1 MEIQKKLYE
10 EFPCRQNQIDTLYNI
25 LGRDGEHA
33 LGCVF
38 VHGPTA
44 TGKSSVVERLLQLT
58 DRVHFVINCIEC
70 YTARLAL
77 EPAARALCQSDTSE
91 RVDSVAAFARR
102 LKQAHASGA
111 FTNRS
116 VVVVLDGCE
125 RLADL
130 GPHYLPAF
138 ARLQEITDIPTLTVI
153 LISHIL
159 PEKFLLD
166 SVYVNVNFPQY
177 TRNEL
182 IDVLT
187 VRKVAD
193 CDKNFYRD
201 YLNVF
206 LGVFLRATRCLDE
219 IHHLATSHFPQYVAP
234 VESGQLKA
242 SDVAGLWRNIAP
254 RLKSSLDSVY
264 LGIDSGDHVDDKRE
278 AKKGRL
284 LTPRAQQALD
294 LPYFA
299 KHFLVAAFLASHN
312 PPSTDRRLFAKSHGR
327 KQRKRALV
335 GAGRRENAV
344 DALLGP
350 RSFSLD
356 RLFAIFYSLLDQ
368 RTNLTASL
376 MIQISSLVELGF
388 LVRQGDG
395 LELPKY
401 KAMVGFDCVDP
412 VARTLGLNVKKYMV
426 S

>member
-1 MEIQKKLYE
+1 MNIKKTLYE
-10 EFPCRQNQIDTLYNI
+10 EFPCRKNQIDTLFNL
-25 LGRDGEHA
+25 LGRNGEHSV
-33 LGCVF
+33 GCVF

-44 TGKSSVVERLLQLT
+44 TGKSSVVERLLQLS
-58 DRVHFVINCIEC
+58 DAVHVVINCIEC

-77 EPAARALCQSDTSE
+77 EPAARALCPSDTSE
-91 RVDSVAAFARR
+91 RVDSVATFARR
-102 LKQAHASGA
+102 LKQAHKNDA
-111 FTNRS
+111 FSNRS
-116 VVVVLDGCE
+116 CVIVLDACE

-130 GPHYLPAF
+130 GQHYLPAF
-138 ARLQEITDIPTLTVI
+138 ARLQEITDIPTLTVV

-166 SVYVNVNFPQY
+166 CVYVSVNFPQY

-187 VRKVAD
+187 VRRVTD
-193 CDKNFYRD
+193 CDINFYRD

-219 IHHLATSHFPQYVAP
+219 IHHLATTHFAQYVAP

-264 LGIDSGDHVDDKRE
+264 LGIDSGDHADDKRA
-278 AKKGRL
+278 AKRGRV

-312 PPSTDRRLFAKSHGR
+312 HAKTDRRLFAKSHGR
-327 KQRKRALV
+327 KQRKRVVV
-335 GAGRRENAV
+335 GAGRKENAV

-376 MIQISSLVELGF
+376 MTQISSLVELGF

-401 KAMVGFDCVDP
+401 KALVGLDCVEP
-412 VARTLGLNVKKYMV
+412 VARTIGLNVQRYMV